1 MPLQVDDIQG
11 IILYGY
17 GHLRHACFLLL
28 GINEPSATRAWLK
41 TVDVLSGKFDRDAVD
56 RCLNVAFT
64 SGGLTR
70 LGLSDAV
77 MSEFSSEFRE
87 GMAAT
92 PHRQRILGD
101 AGESSPDRWR
111 WGGPGTPQ
119 PHVLLML
126 YARTEIALSE
136 LLIEQQSRFVSAGLT
151 PIAQLETNWLP
162 HDKEHFGFRDGI
174 SSTAIEGFHSNASPS
189 NTIAAGE
196 FVLGY
201 LNAYGQYTQRPLVN
215 QDQDPNGLLLRA
227 PEDPA
232 RRDLGMNGS
241 YLVFRQLSQDVMT
254 FWRYCDDQTRQRDG
268 ASNAAGR
275 ARLAAKMVGRWPGGA
290 PLVKSPETDD
300 PALSN
305 ENEFLYHGEGDAQ
318 GLKCPIGAHIRR
330 TNPRDSLEPDPG
342 SDRSIEVGK
351 RHRIIRRG
359 RAYGAPVASSMEADD
374 VLAAGS
380 GTAERGLHFL
390 CFNTHIGRQFEFIQ
404 HTWANN
410 PGFDGLYDDDDPL
423 IGDRGGSYGKS
434 AGTFTIQADP
444 VHTRVT
450 GMPRVVQVRGGA
462 YFFMPGIRALRYLG
476 SL

>member
-1 MPLQVDDIQG
+1 
-11 IILYGY
+11 
-17 GHLRHACFLLL
+17 
-28 GINEPSATRAWLK
+28 
-41 TVDVLSGKFDRDAVD
+41 
-56 RCLNVAFT
+56 
-64 SGGLTR
+64 
-70 LGLSDAV
+70 
-77 MSEFSSEFRE
+77 
-87 GMAAT
+87 
-92 PHRQRILGD
+92 
-101 AGESSPDRWR
+101 
-111 WGGPGTPQ
+111 
-119 PHVLLML
+119 
-126 YARTEIALSE
+126 
-136 LLIEQQSRFVSAGLT
+136 
-151 PIAQLETNWLP
+151 
-162 HDKEHFGFRDGI
+162 
-174 SSTAIEGFHSNASPS
+174 
-189 NTIAAGE
+189 
-196 FVLGY
+196 
-201 LNAYGQYTQRPLVN
+201 VN

-241 YLVFRQLSQDVMT
+241 YLVFRQLSQDVT
-254 FWRYCDDQTRQRDG
+254 AFWRYCDDQTRQRDG

-275 ARLAAKMVGRWPGGA
+275 VRLAAKMVGRWPGGA
-290 PLVKSPETDD
+290 PLVKSPDTDD
-300 PALSN
+300 LALSN

-359 RAYGAPVASSMEADD
+359 RAYGAPVASSLDAAD

-380 GTAERGLHFL
+380 SAGERGLHFL

-444 VHTRVT
+444 VRTRVT
-450 GMPRVVQVRGGA
+450 GMPRFVQVRGGA
-462 YFFMPGIRALRYLG
+462 YFFMPGIRALRYLA
-476 SL
+476 SLGI

>member
-1 MPLQVDDIQG
+1 VPLQVDDIQG

-28 GINEPSATRAWLK
+28 GISDPSATKAWLK
-41 TVDVLSGKFDRDAVD
+41 TLDVLSGRFNRNEVD

-64 SGGLTR
+64 SGGLRR
-70 LGLSDAV
+70 LGLSDDL
-77 MSEFSSEFRE
+77 MCEFSSEFRE

-101 AGESSPDRWR
+101 SGESGPDRWR
-111 WGGPGTPQ
+111 WGGPGNPEL
-119 PHVLLML
+119 HVLLML
-126 YARTEIALSE
+126 YARNEIALSE
-136 LLIEQQSRFVSAGLT
+136 LLTDQQSRFVSAGLT
-151 PIAQLETNWLP
+151 SIAQLDTNWLP
-162 HDKEHFGFRDGI
+162 QDKEHFGFRDGI
-174 SSTAIEGFHSNASPS
+174 STTAIEGFHKDTSPA

-215 QDQDPNGLLLRA
+215 QAQNPHGLLPHA
-227 PEDPA
+227 PEDPT
-232 RRDLGMNGS
+232 RGDLGMNGS
-241 YLVFRQLSQDVMT
+241 YLVFRQLSQEVT
-254 FWRYCDDQTRQRDG
+254 RFWQYCDEQTRRDG
-268 ASNAAGR
+268 ASSAKVR
-275 ARLAAKMVGRWPGGA
+275 TRLAAKMVGRWPGGA
-290 PLVKSPETDD
+290 PLVKSPERDD
-300 PALSN
+300 PALSS
-305 ENEFLYHGEGDAQ
+305 ENEFLYHGEGDAT
-318 GLKCPIGAHIRR
+318 GLKCPIGSHIRR

-342 SDRSIEVGK
+342 SGRSIEVGK
-351 RHRIIRRG
+351 RHRLIRRG
-359 RAYGAPVASSMEADD
+359 RAYGVPVAPSMDPAD
-374 VLAAGS
+374 VLAAGPS
-380 GTAERGLHFL
+380 TVERGLHFL

-444 VHTRVT
+444 VRTRVT
-450 GMPRVVQVRGGA
+450 GMPRFVHVRGGA
-462 YFFMPGIRALRYLG
+462 YFFMPGIRALRFLG